1 MCFPSSK
8 TFQNHVVPLC
18 SFSDVPGPCLS
29 IDTACSSSLV
39 SSNLLFNYLRKQ
51 PDPSVTE
58 AVSAG
63 MINAL
68 NPGTFATW
76 PWCVLGWSWRGFLGG
91 LKLTMINPHK
101 PYITTISGIGIG
113 HFNIG
118 KMMTNHGTV
127 EGVPHVQAKPYKTR
141 QMLCCMGVGT
151 CLKYWFDW
159 KLAKLGRARSYR
171 FPGTL

>member
-1 MCFPSSK
+1 VVFAVPFAASQNLVKISHVFPFIQDIPK
-8 TFQNHVVPLC
+8 PC
-18 SFSDVPGPCLS
+18 GYVPGPCIS

-51 PDPSVTE
+51 PDPSITE
-58 AVSAG
+58 AVSAA

-76 PWCVLGWSWRGFLGG
+76 PWMMSDGPGVFLGG

-113 HFNIG
+113 HSNIG

-127 EGVPHVQAKPYKTR
+127 EGVPHVQTKPYKTR

-151 CLKYWFDW
+151 CLKYWFD
-159 KLAKLGRARSYR
+159 
-171 FPGTL
+171 